1 MVLRPVRAVR
11 ATVVALEA
19 VVALSALGG
28 GGSMIAD
35 PRGAMGLPTWMRERL
50 PVVDTWL
57 VPGVALVVCN
67 GVLPTVTAV
76 AEVRGRAWPRE
87 WGHVTAGAVL
97 LAWPVG
103 ETALFGYPL
112 EGEPRWLRPGV
123 AGAGVA
129 LVVLGLLL
137 RRAADLR

>member
-1 MVLRPVRAVR
+1 MGTRRSAAVR
-11 ATVVALEA
+11 YGVVTLEG

-35 PRGAMGLPTWMRERL
+35 PQNAMGLPGWMRERL
-50 PVVDTWL
+50 PVVDSWL
-57 VPGVALVVCN
+57 VPGLALVASN
-67 GVLPTVTAV
+67 GLLPAATAV
-76 AEVRGRAWPRE
+76 AEVRGRSWPRR
-87 WGHVTAGAVL
+87 WGHLLAGTVL

-123 AGAGVA
+123 AAAGLT
-129 LVVLGLLL
+129 LVGLGLVL
-137 RRAADLR
+137 RAEWR